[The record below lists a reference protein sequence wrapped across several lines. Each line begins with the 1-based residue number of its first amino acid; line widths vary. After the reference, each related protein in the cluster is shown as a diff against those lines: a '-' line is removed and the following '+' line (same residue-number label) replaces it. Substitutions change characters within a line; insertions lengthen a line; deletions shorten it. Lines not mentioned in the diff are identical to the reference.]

1 MPRSSETVAALA
13 SALAKAQAE
22 LINPEKSLTAI
33 IRTGRPGE
41 RERSFRYAP
50 LSSGLDIV
58 RKTLGQHEIATL
70 QTTAIDQTA
79 GMVHLTTTLA
89 HASGEWIASDWP
101 VCAVAETANPQRMG
115 AALTYARRYAL
126 FTLVGIAGEDDLD
139 TPDLCDGPSSLLP
152 SAVDRSSRP
161 MDDLSRI
168 PSRMPGNGHARG
180 SRKGEVPV
188 TLNPEQSAAL
198 CEKLLTEV
206 GGITSANLAA
216 AWAREALTA
225 KNSLT
230 ATDAKLVEDAF
241 ERKLSE
247 LPSSETDVPSDDDSS
262 VIPAVLTETVS
273 AKAAPDQAKG
283 IDKSVLTVA
292 APRRYRNREHL
303 RYVAQQACLICAR
316 KPSDPH
322 HLGFTQPRALGRKVS
337 DEFVVP
343 LCRGHHHAVHR
354 SRDERAWWR
363 QAGIDPIK
371 VARRLWKET
380 RGMARRPSQRPALP
394 HGAAASSDP
403 NNEEMSATAAT
414 QERTRVPALPG
425 YQGQRGAML
434 EERGDV
440 ET

>member
-22 LINPEKSLTAI
+22 LINPEKSLLAT

-41 RERSFRYAP
+41 GERSFRYAP

-70 QTTAIDQTA
+70 QTTAIDQAA
-79 GMVHLTTTLA
+79 GMVNLTTTLA

-101 VCAVAETANPQRMG
+101 VCAIAETANPHRMG

-139 TPDLCDGPSSLLP
+139 APDLCDGPLSP
-152 SAVDRSSRP
+152 SVVDRLFKKDGQP
-161 MDDLSRI
+161 RI
-168 PSRMPGNGHARG
+168 PPRTPGNGHGRG
-180 SRKGEVPV
+180 SGVTGERAV
-188 TLNPEQSAAL
+188 TLDPEQSAAL
-198 CEKLLTEV
+198 REKLLTEV
-206 GGITSANLAA
+206 GDIISADVAA
-216 AWAREALTA
+216 DWAREALAA

-230 ATDAKLVEDAF
+230 ASDAKLVEGAF
-241 ERKLSE
+241 ERRLSE
-247 LPSSETDVPSDDDSS
+247 LPSSD
-262 VIPAVLTETVS
+262 A
-273 AKAAPDQAKG
+273 AAPSNDAPPVTQITGPQVTATTESTSLGQAKG
-283 IDKSVLTVA
+283 IDKSILAVA

-303 RYVAQQACLICAR
+303 RYVAQQACLLCGR

-337 DEFVVP
+337 DEFAVP
-343 LCRGHHHAVHR
+343 LCRGHHRAVHR

-380 RGMARRPSQRPALP
+380 RGLGQRRSQRPALARP
-394 HGAAASSDP
+394 DDAAASSDP
-403 NNEEMSATAAT
+403 ILKNEDITATAET
-414 QERTRVPALPG
+414 QKETRLPDVPG
-425 YQGQRGAML
+425 
-434 EERGDV
+434 
-440 ET
+440 

>member
-101 VCAVAETANPQRMG
+101 VCPVAETANPQRMG

-139 TPDLCDGPSSLLP
+139 APDLCDGPSSVLP
-152 SAVDRSSRP
+152 LVVDRSFTP
-161 MDDLSRI
+161 MDDQ
-168 PSRMPGNGHARG
+168 SRMPPRTPGNGHVPV
-180 SRKGEVPV
+180 SRKGGIPV
-188 TLNPEQSAAL
+188 ILNPEQSAAL
-198 CEKLLTEV
+198 REKLLTEL
-206 GGITSANLAA
+206 GNITSADLAP

-230 ATDAKLVEDAF
+230 AIDAKLVEDAF
-241 ERKLSE
+241 ERKLLE
-247 LPSSETDVPSDDDSS
+247 LPSSEINALSDDNSMVS
-262 VIPAVLTETVS
+262 PPLALHEIVS
-273 AKAAPDQAKG
+273 AKAAAPGQAKG
-283 IDKSVLTVA
+283 IDKSILTVA
-292 APRRYRNREHL
+292 SPRRYRNREHL
-303 RYVAQQACLICAR
+303 RYVAQQACLVCGR

-337 DEFVVP
+337 DEFAVP
-343 LCRGHHHAVHR
+343 LCRGHHRAVHR

-363 QAGIDPIK
+363 QADIDPIK
-371 VARRLWKET
+371 VARRLWKAT
-380 RGMARRPSQRPALP
+380 RGTARRPSQRPALP
-394 HGAAASSDP
+394 RPDGAAASSDP
-403 NNEEMSATAAT
+403 KNEEISATAT
-414 QERTRVPALPG
+414 PQDETRLPDLPG
-425 YQGQRGAML
+425 
-434 EERGDV
+434 
-440 ET
+440 

>member
-22 LINPEKSLTAI
+22 LVNPEKSLTAT

-41 RERSFRYAP
+41 GERSFRYAP
-50 LSSGLDIV
+50 LSRGLDIV

-70 QTTAIDQTA
+70 QTTAIDQSA
-79 GMVHLTTTLA
+79 GMVNLTTTLA

-101 VCAVAETANPQRMG
+101 VCPIAETGNPQRMG

-139 TPDLCDGPSSLLP
+139 APDLCAAPERALQPLGGSSP
-152 SAVDRSSRP
+152 GQPRG
-161 MDDLSRI
+161 
-168 PSRMPGNGHARG
+168 PGNGRG
-180 SRKGEVPV
+180 HGSTKSESRVVLDPA
-188 TLNPEQSAAL
+188 QSA
-198 CEKLLTEV
+198 EVRDKLLIEV
-206 GGITSANLAA
+206 EDLASADLAA
-216 AWAREALTA
+216 TWAGEALVA

-241 ERKLSE
+241 ERRLSE
-247 LPSSETDVPSDDDSS
+247 LPSSD
-262 VIPAVLTETVS
+262 A
-273 AKAAPDQAKG
+273 AAPANNEPSVPQILGPQVIATTESTDQGQAKG
-283 IDKSVLTVA
+283 IDKSILTVA
-292 APRRYRNREHL
+292 SPRRYRNREHL
-303 RYVAQQACLICAR
+303 RYVAQQACLVCGR

-337 DEFVVP
+337 DEFAVP
-343 LCRGHHHAVHR
+343 LCRGHHRAVHR

-380 RGMARRPSQRPALP
+380 HGMGQRRSQRAALPRP
-394 HGAAASSDP
+394 HGAAAPSDP
-403 NNEEMSATAAT
+403 MPKNEDISATATT
-414 QERTRVPALPG
+414 QEETRLPDLPG
-425 YQGQRGAML
+425 
-434 EERGDV
+434 
-440 ET
+440 

>member
-1 MPRSSETVAALA
+1 MPRSSESVAALA

-22 LINPEKSLTAI
+22 LINPEKSLTAT
-33 IRTGRPGE
+33 IRTGRPGDG
-41 RERSFRYAP
+41 ERSFRYAP

-101 VCAVAETANPQRMG
+101 VCPIAETANPQRMG

-139 TPDLCDGPSSLLP
+139 APDLCDGPRSPTPPAGEHSLK
-152 SAVDRSSRP
+152 P
-161 MDDLSRI
+161 MDGQPRLPPRVA
-168 PSRMPGNGHARG
+168 GNGRARDG
-180 SRKGEVPV
+180 RKGETPV
-188 TLNPEQSAAL
+188 TLDPEQSAAL
-198 CEKLLTEV
+198 REKLLIELGT
-206 GGITSANLAA
+206 ITSADLAA
-216 AWAREALTA
+216 DWAREALSA

-241 ERKLSE
+241 ERRLSG
-247 LPSSETDVPSDDDSS
+247 LPSSEAATPSNDDHSVPQIAKPQVIATTESTDAGP
-262 VIPAVLTETVS
+262 
-273 AKAAPDQAKG
+273 AKG
-283 IDKSVLTVA
+283 IDKSILTVA

-303 RYVAQQACLICAR
+303 RYVAQQACLVCGR

-337 DEFVVP
+337 DEFAVP
-343 LCRGHHHAVHR
+343 LCRGHHRAVHR
-354 SRDERAWWR
+354 SRDEPAWWR

-380 RGMARRPSQRPALP
+380 RGMGQRRSRRAALP
-394 HGAAASSDP
+394 RPHDAGASSDP
-403 NNEEMSATAAT
+403 ILKNEDITATAEM
-414 QERTRVPALPG
+414 QEETRLPDVPG
-425 YQGQRGAML
+425 
-434 EERGDV
+434 
-440 ET
+440 